1 IVGSLSYATALFE
14 RATIERHV
22 GYLQAMLQ
30 AMAANAQQPVACV
43 ELLAPAERT
52 LLLQTWNATQQ
63 DYPTHQCIHQLFEA
77 QVARTPAATA
87 LVYEDQMLSYA
98 QLNAQANRLAHQL
111 IELGVQP
118 DARVAICVE
127 RSLAMVVGLLAILK
141 AGGAYVPLD
150 PAYPGERLMHI
161 LVDAAPDIVLAD
173 AAGCA
178 ALGDAALAGCTVL
191 DPNTLPE
198 RANTNPSVPGLT
210 ARHLAYVIYTSGS
223 TGTPKGVMVQ
233 HRNVVNL
240 AQAQIACF
248 EVRADSR
255 VLQFASFSFDASV
268 SEIVMTFSSGAALFL
283 PPDTARRDQHAL
295 CNYLTS
301 HAITHATLPPALL
314 QNGAELFK
322 LSIPLTLI
330 LAGEAPSATLIQ
342 TLSEQH
348 IVFNAYGPTEASV
361 CATAWRSSRDFSAQ
375 IIPIGQPIAN
385 TRLYLL
391 DTYGQPVP
399 LGAVGE
405 LYIGGA
411 GVARGYLNRPELT
424 AERFVRDPFSDKD
437 DARMYKTGDLARYRP
452 DGNLEFVG
460 RNDHQVKLRG
470 FRIELGEIEACLA
483 QHPQVR
489 DAAVLALGEASDKRL
504 IAYVV
509 AEPDESLASTLR
521 AHVATRLPEYMVPA
535 AFMRLDAFPLTP
547 NGKLDRRALPAPEFI
562 SDHCYRSP
570 RTPQERT
577 LAELFTE
584 VLGVPRVGVDDSFFD
599 LGGDSVLSIQL
610 VSRTRKA
617 GWAIT
622 PREVFQHQSV
632 AALAIVAK
640 PLDDTQPAVAD
651 IATGEV
657 PLTPIIRW
665 FLEGNGPI
673 GRFNQTMLLQVPA
686 ALQADHLITALQ
698 ALLDHHDALR
708 LQLLPLSA
716 QDAGWGLQ
724 IPPAGAVS
732 ASACLRRVEIAAL
745 DESVRQARIS
755 QEAQM
760 AETRLDPQAGVM
772 LQAVWFEAGDAPGRL
787 LLTIHHLAVDG
798 VSWRILLA
806 DLASAWQ
813 AAQAGQPSVLEP
825 TGTSLRRWAQ
835 WLSHE
840 ALSETR
846 YAELPFWERMLDGA
860 DALLSARPL
869 DPAHDTMATAQHL
882 SLTLPATLT
891 APLLGAVP
899 ARFHGRVNDVL
910 LSAFALAV
918 ACWRQRQGHHHPNVM
933 IDLEGHGREPLDA
946 SLDLSRTVG
955 WFTSL
960 FPVRFELG
968 TLNLDAALAGGPML
982 GRLVKRAKEQLR
994 ALPDHGLGYGL
1005 LRYLNAETA
1014 LILKHLPTPQISFNY
1029 LSRFAAPAAQAW
1041 GPAPESS
1048 TLGGGNDPAMPL
1060 SHAISLNALTLD
1072 RPDGP
1077 ELIANWSWAGALFTG
1092 AQMQDLA
1099 QTWFQV
1105 LEALVAYAKQPYA
1118 GGLTPSDVPLVSLSQ
1133 DQIEQLEAMQPEL
1146 EEILPLS
1153 PLQKGQLFYAL
1164 QADQG
1169 SDTYAMPVIFDL
1181 EGTLDSQALR
1191 VAIQALLQRHANLR
1205 ASFVHQGLNEPVQVI
1220 PRTVPLPWQEI
1231 DLSGLDNATRE
1242 VAYQRFLQKNCSR
1255 RFNPTQPPLLRFSLV
1270 RLTSKQSRLVFICH
1284 HILLDGWSM
1293 PVLIQELFALYANG
1307 GDGRA
1312 LPRVTPYRDYLA
1324 WLKASD
1330 HAAAERAWREVLAG
1344 LQEPTR
1350 LAPARL
1356 TTSTPQE
1363 TLAWTLSETLTRA
1376 LNQQA
1381 RKQRLTLNILVQGA
1395 WGLLL
1400 SHLTGRDDVIFGV
1413 TVAGR
1418 PPELPGIEHMVG
1430 LLIHTPPLRFQCS
1443 PAQPIAEVL
1452 ARLQDQQICLL
1463 EHQHLDLADIERVT
1477 GLGQLFD
1484 TLVVFE
1490 NYPVDHSARQVAGKL
1505 RIMGISGSVATHYPL
1520 SLTAVPGAQLSFQL
1534 GYRPDL
1540 FDRKTVERLTQCLI
1554 RLCEAMAQ
1562 DPDQP
1567 VGRIEWLDATE
1578 RQQLLVDWNTTARPI
1593 PETTLSALF
1602 EAQVTQAPD
1611 AIALVFEDQSFSYAE
1626 LNAQANRLAHCLIRQ
1641 GIVPETPVAILMPR
1655 TPERIVA
1662 TLAVIKAGGAYVPLN
1677 DTDPDSRLQAVLSET
1692 RARLLLTDCTLQT
1705 RGKMHNVRIIVV
1717 DADSLLA
1724 REPSHNPPTACAPEQ
1739 LACLTYASGS
1749 SGQPKGIGITHRN
1762 VLNLALN
1769 GPLTGT
1775 RERVLLHSPPASDAS
1790 MYELWQPLLTGGQ
1803 VMIAPSEAL
1812 DVSAL
1817 QDVIQRYQVS
1827 ALRLTAELFQRMTEG
1842 DPSCLG
1848 KVRQVLLEG
1857 KALCADAVQQVLGA
1871 CPEMD
1876 LIHGNGPTEITAF
1889 VTCYAMQTANS
1900 EPVAKLTSPPL
1911 DNVQAYVLDAG
1922 LRPVPVGV
1930 PGELY
1935 LAGDGVTRGYLH
1947 RPGWTAER
1955 FVAHPFGPAG
1965 ARMYRTGELVR
1976 WRPEGTLDFI
1986 GRTDRQVTIDG
1997 WRLEPGEVEAALRRH
2012 PAVAQA
2018 AVIARKDSVGHQ
2030 QLIGYA
2036 VLHQPEAEDGAGIE
2050 PMDLRQYMATQL
2062 PAPMVPAAVILLDS
2076 LPLMRNGKLDH
2087 KALSAWDSTSSQTP
2101 MEKALAELWAEIF
2114 GLEKVHSHDNFFDL
2128 GGHSLLAMRLISR
2141 IYASLNIGITIRT
2154 LFEAPSV
2161 AELAQRLL
2169 MPDGIQ
2175 ENAFAVLLPLQP
2187 KGTRPPLFCIHPGG
2201 GLSWSY
2207 IGLSRHLGAD
2217 QPVYGLQDRG
2227 FDGTVPLAETIDAM
2241 ASDYIEHIRRIQPN
2255 GPYHL
2260 LGWSFGGYV
2269 AHSMA
2274 TQLEQQGES
2283 VALLAL
2289 LDSDP
2294 DPGSLSDKRE
2304 LDRDAIYAQ
2313 ADARYGDEMI
2323 SAMDEQR
2330 WENAYKVMQNHRRIR
2345 RMFAPSTYS
2354 GNALFFRATIAE
2366 DESHTL
2372 VSADAWNPYVLG
2384 SIAVY
2389 DIPCKHGD
2397 MNQPE
2402 PTAEIGRILA
2412 RKLEELMS
2420 WS

>member
-1 IVGSLSYATALFE
+1 
-14 RATIERHV
+14 
-22 GYLQAMLQ
+22 M
-30 AMAANAQQPVACV
+30 
-43 ELLAPAERT
+43 
-52 LLLQTWNATQQ
+52 
-63 DYPTHQCIHQLFEA
+63 
-77 QVARTPAATA
+77 
-87 LVYEDQMLSYA
+87 
-98 QLNAQANRLAHQL
+98 
-111 IELGVQP
+111 
-118 DARVAICVE
+118 
-127 RSLAMVVGLLAILK
+127 
-141 AGGAYVPLD
+141 
-150 PAYPGERLMHI
+150 
-161 LVDAAPDIVLAD
+161 
-173 AAGCA
+173 
-178 ALGDAALAGCTVL
+178 
-191 DPNTLPE
+191 
-198 RANTNPSVPGLT
+198 
-210 ARHLAYVIYTSGS
+210 
-223 TGTPKGVMVQ
+223 
-233 HRNVVNL
+233 
-240 AQAQIACF
+240 
-248 EVRADSR
+248 
-255 VLQFASFSFDASV
+255 
-268 SEIVMTFSSGAALFL
+268 
-283 PPDTARRDQHAL
+283 
-295 CNYLTS
+295 
-301 HAITHATLPPALL
+301 
-314 QNGAELFK
+314 
-322 LSIPLTLI
+322 
-330 LAGEAPSATLIQ
+330 
-342 TLSEQH
+342 
-348 IVFNAYGPTEASV
+348 
-361 CATAWRSSRDFSAQ
+361 
-375 IIPIGQPIAN
+375 
-385 TRLYLL
+385 
-391 DTYGQPVP
+391 
-399 LGAVGE
+399 
-405 LYIGGA
+405 
-411 GVARGYLNRPELT
+411 
-424 AERFVRDPFSDKD
+424 
-437 DARMYKTGDLARYRP
+437 
-452 DGNLEFVG
+452 
-460 RNDHQVKLRG
+460 
-470 FRIELGEIEACLA
+470 
-483 QHPQVR
+483 
-489 DAAVLALGEASDKRL
+489 
-504 IAYVV
+504 
-509 AEPDESLASTLR
+509 
-521 AHVATRLPEYMVPA
+521 
-535 AFMRLDAFPLTP
+535 
-547 NGKLDRRALPAPEFI
+547 
-562 SDHCYRSP
+562 
-570 RTPQERT
+570 
-577 LAELFTE
+577 
-584 VLGVPRVGVDDSFFD
+584 
-599 LGGDSVLSIQL
+599 
-610 VSRTRKA
+610 
-617 GWAIT
+617 
-622 PREVFQHQSV
+622 
-632 AALAIVAK
+632 
-640 PLDDTQPAVAD
+640 
-651 IATGEV
+651 
-657 PLTPIIRW
+657 
-665 FLEGNGPI
+665 
-673 GRFNQTMLLQVPA
+673 
-686 ALQADHLITALQ
+686 
-698 ALLDHHDALR
+698 
-708 LQLLPLSA
+708 
-716 QDAGWGLQ
+716 
-724 IPPAGAVS
+724 
-732 ASACLRRVEIAAL
+732 
-745 DESVRQARIS
+745 
-755 QEAQM
+755 
-760 AETRLDPQAGVM
+760 
-772 LQAVWFEAGDAPGRL
+772 
-787 LLTIHHLAVDG
+787 
-798 VSWRILLA
+798 
-806 DLASAWQ
+806 
-813 AAQAGQPSVLEP
+813 
-825 TGTSLRRWAQ
+825 
-835 WLSHE
+835 
-840 ALSETR
+840 
-846 YAELPFWERMLDGA
+846 
-860 DALLSARPL
+860 
-869 DPAHDTMATAQHL
+869 
-882 SLTLPATLT
+882 
-891 APLLGAVP
+891 
-899 ARFHGRVNDVL
+899 
-910 LSAFALAV
+910 
-918 ACWRQRQGHHHPNVM
+918 
-933 IDLEGHGREPLDA
+933 
-946 SLDLSRTVG
+946 
-955 WFTSL
+955 
-960 FPVRFELG
+960 
-968 TLNLDAALAGGPML
+968 
-982 GRLVKRAKEQLR
+982 
-994 ALPDHGLGYGL
+994 
-1005 LRYLNAETA
+1005 
-1014 LILKHLPTPQISFNY
+1014 
-1029 LSRFAAPAAQAW
+1029 
-1041 GPAPESS
+1041 
-1048 TLGGGNDPAMPL
+1048 
-1060 SHAISLNALTLD
+1060 
-1072 RPDGP
+1072 
-1077 ELIANWSWAGALFTG
+1077 
-1092 AQMQDLA
+1092 
-1099 QTWFQV
+1099 
-1105 LEALVAYAKQPYA
+1105 
-1118 GGLTPSDVPLVSLSQ
+1118 TPSDVPLVSLSQ
-1133 DQIEQLEAMQPEL
+1133 DQIEQLEARQPEL

-1169 SDTYAMPVIFDL
+1169 SAAYAMPVIFNL

-1191 VAIQALLQRHANLR
+1191 AAIQALLQRHANLR

-1242 VAYQRFLQKNCSR
+1242 VAYQRFLQENCSR

-1270 RLTSKQSRLVFICH
+1270 RLTSNQSRLVFICH

-1293 PVLIQELFALYANG
+1293 PVLIRELFALYANG

-1400 SHLTGRDDVIFGV
+1400 SHLTGRDDVVFGV

-1418 PPELPGIEHMVG
+1418 SPELPGIEHMVG

-1443 PAQPIAEVL
+1443 PAQPIADVL

-1540 FDRKTVERLTQCLI
+1540 FDRETVERLTQCLI
-1554 RLCEAMAQ
+1554 RLFEAMAQ

-1578 RQQLLVDWNTTARPI
+1578 RQQLLVDWNTTARPL

-1611 AIALVFEDQSFSYAE
+1611 AIALVFEGQSFSYAE

-1662 TLAVIKAGGAYVPLN
+1662 TLAVIKAGGAYVLLN
-1677 DTDPDSRLQAVLSET
+1677 DTDPDSHLQAVLGET

-1705 RGKMHNVRIIVV
+1705 RGKMHNARIIVV

-1724 REPSHNPPTACAPEQ
+1724 REPSHNPATACAPEQ
-1739 LACLTYASGS
+1739 LACLMYASGA

-1762 VLNLALN
+1762 VLNLALH
-1769 GPLTGT
+1769 GPLAGT
-1775 RERVLLHSPPASDAS
+1775 RECVLLHSPPASDAS

-1803 VMIAPSEAL
+1803 VMIAPPEAL

-1817 QDVIQRYQVS
+1817 QDVIQRHQVS
-1827 ALRLTAELFQRMTEG
+1827 ALWLTAELFHRMTEG

-1848 KVRQVLLEG
+1848 RVRQVLVAGEV
-1857 KALCADAVQQVLGA
+1857 LCADAVQQVLGA

-1876 LIHGNGPTEITAF
+1876 LIHGNGSTETTAF

-1900 EPVAKLTSPPL
+1900 EPVAKPISTRL

-1935 LAGDGVTRGYLH
+1935 LSGDGVTRGYVH

-1955 FVAHPFGPAG
+1955 FVAHPFGPVG
-1965 ARMYRTGELVR
+1965 ARMYRTGDLVR

-1997 WRLEPGEVEAALRRH
+1997 WRIEPGEVEAALRRH
-2012 PAVAQA
+2012 SAVAQA
-2018 AVIARKDSVGHQ
+2018 AVIVRKDSVGHK

-2036 VLHQPEAEDGAGIE
+2036 VLHQPDAEDGARIE
-2050 PMDLRQYMATQL
+2050 PMDLRQYVATQL

-2087 KALSAWDSTSSQTP
+2087 KVLSAWDSMSSQTP

-2141 IYASLNIGITIRT
+2141 IYASLNIDITIRT

-2227 FDGTVPLAETIDAM
+2227 FDGTAPLAETIDAM

-2294 DPGSLSDKRE
+2294 DPGRLSDKRE
-2304 LDRDAIYAQ
+2304 LDRDAIDAQ
-2313 ADARYGDEMI
+2313 AASRYGDEMF

-2330 WENAYKVMQNHRRIR
+2330 WENAFKVMQNHRRIR
-2345 RMFAPSTYS
+2345 RIFSPSTYS

-2372 VSADAWNPYVLG
+2372 VSTDAWNPYVLG